1 MTVGVSTLKMFIRQ
15 VIAET
20 EMLEV
25 PPKRANSGKVHLE
38 VWKTKNGRAVGLEM
52 GHDSLVNLWLV
63 SMYVPRT
70 LPQSVL
76 LTRKVPKGREWTD
89 QEGKGANSNLSAY
102 DEFRTKP
109 VSRLAVTTVEDA
121 RCVLEAILK

>member
-1 MTVGVSTLKMFIRQ
+1 MTIGALKVFIRQ

-20 EMLEV
+20 GMSEV

-38 VWKTKNGRAVGLEM
+38 VWKARNGRAFGLEM

-63 SMYVPRT
+63 SMYVPKT

-76 LTRKVPKGREWTD
+76 VTKKVPKGREWTD
-89 QEGKGANSNLSAY
+89 PEGKGANSNLSAY

-109 VSRLAVTTVEDA
+109 VSRLAITTAEDV

>member
-1 MTVGVSTLKMFIRQ
+1 MS
-15 VIAET
+15 
-20 EMLEV
+20 EV

-38 VWKTKNGRAVGLEM
+38 VWKTKSGRAVGLEM

-63 SMYVPRT
+63 SMYVPKT
-70 LPQSVL
+70 LPPCVL
-76 LTRKVPKGREWTD
+76 VTRKVPKGREWTD
-89 QEGKGANSNLSAY
+89 PEGKGANSNLSAY